1 MQIDVSTHE
10 PSSTWFNFGSD
21 LPVELRT
28 SIGEHYEQELMHQ
41 PESTQLKW
49 VLKQMKLLAEKK
61 ISNDTIYTLAVILAR
76 I

>member
-21 LPVELRT
+21 LPVEL
-28 SIGEHYEQELMHQ
+28 
-41 PESTQLKW
+41 STQLKW
-49 VLKQMKLLAEKK
+49 VWKKKHSKLQIGDRIDLKLLAEKK
-61 ISNDTIYTLAVILAR
+61 VSNTTIYTRAVILAR